1 MIGFTD
7 PAAAITRRQSG
18 RGEDG
23 SENAWDGLSLRQSE
37 IDRRARRGRL
47 NGIAL
52 FGRGAGA
59 EAI

>member
-23 SENAWDGLSLRQSE
+23 SENAWDGLSLR
-37 IDRRARRGRL
+37 
-47 NGIAL
+47 
-52 FGRGAGA
+52 
-59 EAI
+59 